1 MSECLFGSSSR
12 SCLQARGRALRAA
25 SYLCYIALR
34 PRPLLCVRC
43 CTQAA
48 AVGLS
53 CSGVVASS
61 LRCITKATL
70 SSSDSGLR
78 TSAVLFF
85 GLAAGYMALCAATS
99 AWVLPR
105 LAVVRRARAAGRAA
119 AQGAAEE
126 EGECKGE
133 AEAEAAEAGSMAAC
147 QHHHHHLQQQ
157 QYGSGA
163 CQHCLVLAADAKTC
177 PAAAALAL
185 EAAGCNPGSSAK
197 LADEA
202 AKHAGLQ
209 QPAAGRP
216 PAGSADSRAG
226 DRVSKAA
233 TLHPAK
239 SGVWA
244 TVRKAASARQVQEGL
259 AVLRQVWVLSLGLLI
274 LYT

>member
-1 MSECLFGSSSR
+1 MRERLFGSSSR

-70 SSSDSGLR
+70 SSSNSGLC

-119 AQGAAEE
+119 AQEAAEE
-126 EGECKGE
+126 EGECKG
-133 AEAEAAEAGSMAAC
+133 EAEAAEAGSMAAC
-147 QHHHHHLQQQ
+147 QHQHHHHHQ

-185 EAAGCNPGSSAK
+185 EADGCNPGSSAT

-226 DRVSKAA
+226 DRVSKVAA
-233 TLHPAK
+233 LHPAK

-259 AVLRQVWVLSLGLLI
+259 AVLHQVWVLALGLLI